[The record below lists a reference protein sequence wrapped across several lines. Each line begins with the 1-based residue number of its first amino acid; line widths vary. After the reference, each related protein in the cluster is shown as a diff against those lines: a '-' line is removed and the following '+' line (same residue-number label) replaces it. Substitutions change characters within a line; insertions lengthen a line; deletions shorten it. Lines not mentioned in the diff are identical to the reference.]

1 MIAAFALAAA
11 VPAFMTF
18 ICAPNDP
25 SRAQFSYVVSF
36 ERDAQ
41 RIHSVI
47 VLWPNGS
54 QSRDHWKGKVSPT
67 GFQFDTH
74 EKYSLHQIELAWDSG
89 HPHEG
94 VLTSDFYV
102 TGGHVP
108 MEDHDS
114 ANCKVSMQELTEP
127 AQ

>member
-1 MIAAFALAAA
+1 MIAALTLAAVA
-11 VPAFMTF
+11 PAFMTF

-36 ERDAQ
+36 ERDDQ
-41 RIHSVI
+41 RIHNVI

-54 QSRDHWKGKVSPT
+54 QSRDHWKGKVSTT
-67 GFQFDTH
+67 GFQFDAR
-74 EKYSLHQIELAWDSG
+74 EKYSSNQIVLAWDSG
-89 HPHEG
+89 HPHAG

-114 ANCKVSMQELTEP
+114 ATCKVSAQELTEP